1 MFEYFYNEIFRSV
14 IIGFG
19 SLFNQI
25 EVRKKDGNDDTF
37 SIIQVPLA
45 YGPTQKFLARMEQ
58 EANLNKPI
66 QMTLPRMSFE
76 FNGLEYDPKR
86 KSTKTQ
92 TFLVEG
98 ADGSTVKKGFLPVPY
113 NMKIELSVMTKLNE
127 DALQVTEQILP
138 YFQPSYSLPIK
149 IGGGIDT
156 TVNVP
161 IEINNI
167 QMLDEYEGNFDSRRT
182 LVYTFTFTAKT
193 YVYGPVTDVTES
205 IVKRAKVGYVAA
217 TTGSFTA
224 DGKLSESAKAGYS
237 RDVTYSVSPRAVKDY
252 DGVVA
257 TLTSENVDLTTNV
270 FDVDDGSKLTQG
282 EYIYIG
288 SESMYVESISSNK
301 IVVRRAQ
308 DNTQLENHVLGSKVY
323 TLTAADDA
331 KIEFGDDFGFS
342 GNYG

>member
-19 SLFNQI
+19 SLFNEI
-25 EVRKKDGNDDTF
+25 EVRKKDSNDDDF
-37 SIIQVPLA
+37 SIIRVPLA

-76 FNGLEYDPKR
+76 FNGLEYDPTR

-98 ADGSTVKKGFLPVPY
+98 ADGESIRKGYLPVPY
-113 NMKIELSVMTKLNE
+113 NMTIELSIMTKLN
-127 DALQVTEQILP
+127 DDMLQIIEQILP

-149 IGGGIDT
+149 IGGTVDT

-161 IEINNI
+161 IVINNI
-167 QMLDEYEGNFDSRRT
+167 QMLDEYEGNFDTRRT
-182 LVYTFTFTAKT
+182 LVYTIRFTAKT
-193 YVYGPVTDVTES
+193 YIYGPTKDVTDN
-205 IVKRAKVGYVAA
+205 IVKKASVGYVAA
-217 TTGSFTA
+217 GSGAITGTGELAS
-224 DGKLSESAKAGYS
+224 GAKSYT
-237 RDVTYSVSPRAVKDY
+237 RDVTYSVTPRAVKDY

-257 TLTSENVDLTTNV
+257 TLTSENVDLSTTV
-270 FDVDDGSKLTQG
+270 FEVDDGTKLTQG

-288 SESMYVESISSNK
+288 TESMYVESISTNK

-308 DNTQLENHVLGSKVY
+308 DNTNLENHVLGAKIY
-323 TLTAADDA
+323 TLTKADDA
-331 KIEFGDDFGFS
+331 KIEYGDDFGFS
-342 GNYG
+342 GTYF

>member
-19 SLFNQI
+19 SLFNDI
-25 EVRKKDGNDDTF
+25 EVRHKDASDDTF
-37 SIIQVPLA
+37 SIIKVPLA

-76 FNGLEYDPKR
+76 FNGLEYDPTR

-98 ADGSTVKKGFLPVPY
+98 PDGTSISKGYLPVPY

-149 IGGGIDT
+149 IGGNVDT

-161 IEINNI
+161 IVLNNI
-167 QMLDEYEGNFDSRRT
+167 QMLDEYEGNFDTRRT

-193 YVYGPVTDVTES
+193 YIYGPTKDVS
-205 IVKRAKVGYVAA
+205 DNIVKRARVGYVAA
-217 TTGSFTA
+217 GTGSITA
-224 DGKLSESAKAGYS
+224 DGTLASTSYQ
-237 RDVTYSVSPRAVKDY
+237 RDVTYSVAPRAVKDY

-257 TLTSENVDLTTNV
+257 TLVAENVDLSTTV
-270 FDVDDGSKLTQG
+270 FEVDDGSKLTQG
-282 EYIYIG
+282 EYVYINT
-288 SESMYVESISSNK
+288 ESMYVENISGNK

-308 DNTQLENHVLGSKVY
+308 DNTNLENHVKGSKVF